1 MSYDI
6 FDIAGNSPLVPIKQ
20 LARQSRATYLAKLEY
35 LNPCCTHYCRVAS
48 AILRD
53 AEDRGIIHPGM
64 TLVDWT
70 SGTSGIALAMAG
82 ITRGYKLLLVA
93 PDRICREKQDVL
105 RALGAEMVFTPSDA
119 QPGDPRSC
127 VAVAENLVRTLP
139 HAWFANM
146 YENPVSRQV
155 HEDCTGP
162 EIYRQTD
169 GKVTHVFVP
178 MASGAMISGIGRY
191 LKSVNPLIS
200 IIGVEP
206 VGSAYR
212 DLHEGKVSGATAAF
226 ELEDIGAVKPTPFW
240 DPSVIDRIVQVSD
253 ADAFN
258 CGRELLRAEAVFAG
272 GASGAA
278 MAAALRDVA
287 SYGSDAQV
295 VVMMTDF
302 GAYDLSRMFN
312 DEWMRQKG
320 YYRRSKSSLDQIT
333 AEDILQRKAR
343 KDLIFACPEQTL
355 SEVFE
360 MMKQNDVSQ
369 MPIVSYGSPIGSIS
383 ENKIL
388 SILIE
393 NDAAMNAK
401 VVAFMEKP
409 FPVCQSDATIS
420 ELSEKLQKNASG
432 VLITLNDD
440 RLQLIT
446 KSDLIDALTHK

>member
-1 MSYDI
+1 MSQDI
-6 FDIAGNSPLVPIKQ
+6 FDIAADSPLVPIRR
-20 LARQSRATYLAKLEY
+20 LSRPSRATYLAKLEY
-35 LNPCCTHYCRVAS
+35 MNPCCSHYCRVAS
-48 AILRD
+48 AIVRD
-53 AEDRGIIHPGM
+53 AEDRGLIHPGM

-70 SGTSGIALAMAG
+70 FGTSGIALAMAG

-93 PDRICREKQDVL
+93 PDRICREKQEVL

-119 QPGDPRSC
+119 LPGDPRSC

-139 HAWFANM
+139 NAWFANL
-146 YENPVSRQV
+146 YENPVSRKV
-155 HEDCTGP
+155 HEEATGP
-162 EIYRQTD
+162 EIFRQTD

-191 LKSVNPLIS
+191 LKSVNPLIR

-206 VGSAYR
+206 EGSAYR
-212 DLHEGKVSGATAAF
+212 ALHEGGSAVATSAY
-226 ELEDIGAVKPTPFW
+226 ELEDIGAVHPTSFW
-240 DPSVIDRIVQVSD
+240 DPSVIDKIVQVGD
-253 ADAFN
+253 AEAFN
-258 CGRELLRAEAVFAG
+258 CGRELLRSEAVFAG

-278 MAAALRDVA
+278 MAAALKEGALFDADA
-287 SYGSDAQV
+287 SV
-295 VVMMTDF
+295 VVVMTDF
-302 GAYDLSRMFN
+302 GAYDLSRMYN

-320 YYRRSKSSLDQIT
+320 FYRRTKSSLDQIT
-333 AEDILQRKAR
+333 AEDIVQRKAR

-432 VLITLNDD
+432 VLITMNDD

-446 KSDLIDALTHK
+446 KSDLIEALTRK